1 MADPGLKPG
10 RANTERKDYM
20 LDMSVRSA
28 ALLVATT
35 ALIGAV
41 AGSVQAADAK
51 TTTKPLDFT
60 VQAETLA
67 TAPGTQTM
75 KWDAAKGRWG
85 VTFNLQQPDTR
96 QTTLNDI
103 QAGAYYKIT
112 PSLRIGGAVSFGDQ
126 QMAPGQKPNTPDI
139 SQPRVQLETKFKF

>member
-1 MADPGLKPG
+1 MVGMLV
-10 RANTERKDYM
+10 RKAVM
-20 LDMSVRSA
+20 LA
-28 ALLVATT
+28 AMTVLL
-35 ALIGAV
+35 GAA
-41 AGSVQAADAK
+41 AGAAQAADPKAA
-51 TTTKPLDFT
+51 TTKPLDFT
-60 VQAETLA
+60 VRAESSPI
-67 TAPGTQTM
+67 APGTQVL

-112 PSLRIGGAVSFGDQ
+112 PSLRVGGAVAFGEQ
-126 QMAPGQKPNTPDI
+126 QVLPGPKPNTPDN

>member
-1 MADPGLKPG
+1 
-10 RANTERKDYM
+10 M
-20 LDMSVRSA
+20 LDMPVRRF
-28 ALLVATT
+28 ALLAATT
-35 ALIGAV
+35 ALIGA
-41 AGSVQAADAK
+41 AASAAQGADAK
-51 TTTKPLDFT
+51 IATKALDFT
-60 VQAETLA
+60 VQAETSPI
-67 TAPGTQTM
+67 APGTQTL

-112 PSLRIGGAVSFGDQ
+112 PSLRIGGALSFGDQ
-126 QMAPGQKPNTPDI
+126 QLAPGPKPNAPDT

>member
-1 MADPGLKPG
+1 
-10 RANTERKDYM
+10 M
-20 LDMSVRSA
+20 LGMSVRKFA
-28 ALLVATT
+28 MLVATT
-35 ALIGAV
+35 ALLGA
-41 AGSVQAADAK
+41 ASTAAQAADVKSAS
-51 TTTKPLDFT
+51 KPIDFT
-60 VQAETLA
+60 VRAETSPI
-67 TAPGTQTM
+67 APGTQTL

-112 PSLRIGGAVSFGDQ
+112 PSLRIGGAVAFGEQ
-126 QMAPGQKPNTPDI
+126 QVVPGPKPNTLDN